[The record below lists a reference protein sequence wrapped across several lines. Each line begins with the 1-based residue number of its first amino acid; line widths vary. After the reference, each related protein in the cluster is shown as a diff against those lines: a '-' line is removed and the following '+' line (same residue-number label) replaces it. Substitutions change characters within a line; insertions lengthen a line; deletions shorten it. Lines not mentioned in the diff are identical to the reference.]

1 MTRTT
6 RQQVNKK
13 HSGDNKTLDVQRESN
28 VEVGNPD
35 SRGDVI
41 FSNDGPGGMV
51 LGNAIIMEKIS
62 SYLGSKDLCHWYAS
76 SRRFRD
82 IIQHMDDST
91 WRRRT
96 QKLAKALNMEIPP
109 ERTSREMFPIFKKEV
124 DSLISHIRES
134 GRYLSLELFLTAAR
148 LAHYGQIEF
157 DHLILQDLDLS
168 TVPREHLCSLASSVK
183 DMFDI
188 QGIRGCDLIKI
199 IDSTKCYKLGI
210 FNLKLDREATEAVVR
225 AMDTRI
231 QLAKI
236 SVCKMYRF
244 QRREQELKEKDIR
257 SMLDTKA
264 LTKYN
269 GKGRCKNIILRV
281 GQVDKYRQWLRD
293 WAKAR
298 DWTVYIEDESGMG
311 VGIKWKTE
319 T

>member
-1 MTRTT
+1 MT
-6 RQQVNKK
+6 
-13 HSGDNKTLDVQRESN
+13 KTNAN
-28 VEVGNPD
+28 VLSQGKAKN
-35 SRGDVI
+35 GDVI
-41 FSNDGPGGMV
+41 FSNEGPGGLA
-51 LGNAIIMEKIS
+51 LGNHIIMDKIS
-62 SYLGSKDLCHWYAS
+62 IFLSHRDLCHWYAS
-76 SRRFRD
+76 SRIFKD
-82 IIQHMDDST
+82 IIEQMDDST

-96 QKLAKALNMEIPP
+96 QKLAKALKMEIPP
-109 ERTSREMFPIFKKEV
+109 ERTFREMFPIFKKEV
-124 DSLISHIRES
+124 DSLISRIHAPDPFNWIN
-134 GRYLSLELFLTAAR
+134 GLTLELVTAAAR
-148 LAHYGQIEF
+148 LAHYGQLEL
-157 DHLILQDLDLS
+157 DHLSGRFKNLS
-168 TVPREHLCSLASSVK
+168 TVPGEHLCSLVSSVRNT
-183 DMFDI
+183 FRI
-188 QGIRGCDLIKI
+188 QTIGGCDLIKI
-199 IDSTKCYKLGI
+199 IDSIKCYKLGI

-225 AMDTRI
+225 AIDTRI
-231 QLAKI
+231 QLAEI